1 MSTIEYENY
10 DSTSV
15 SYNETRTPIGL
26 PIILKHLTATPVA
39 LNEQT
44 VLDAGCGT
52 GNYLAPLHGQVGTLH
67 GVEFNAG
74 MVKVARERFPDD
86 PEVKIEQ
93 GSATELSSA
102 DGIYDGVICNQVLHH
117 LDDGTTADFPNVA
130 TFFREAFRVLKPG
143 GVLIINSSGHDQHR
157 DGFWWAALIP
167 KAIDQMLK
175 RMPSIEVLKENFLK
189 AGFTDYEVVVPFDE
203 ALQGGQYLDPK
214 GPLSPAWRAGDSSW
228 SLATEEELAHAI
240 AEVKIRLEDG
250 SMAPFINDREKL
262 RAELGQTTFLI
273 ARKP

>member
-1 MSTIEYENY
+1 MTTIEYENY
-10 DSTSV
+10 DRTSV

-26 PIILKHLTATPVA
+26 PIILEHLAATPVP
-39 LNEQT
+39 LGEQA

-74 MVKVARERFPDD
+74 MVKVARERFTDD
-86 PEVKIEQ
+86 PEVQVEQ
-93 GSATELSSA
+93 GSATELPSA

-117 LDDGTTADFPNVA
+117 LDDGTTTDFPNVA
-130 TFFREAFRVLKPG
+130 TFFREAFRILKPG

-157 DGFWWAALIP
+157 DGFWWAALVP
-167 KAIDQMLK
+167 RAIDRMLQ
-175 RMPSIEVLKENFLK
+175 RMPPIEVLKENFLK
-189 AGFTDYEVVVPFDE
+189 AGFVDYEVVVPFDE
-203 ALQGGQYLDPK
+203 VLQGEQYLDPS

-228 SLATEEELAHAI
+228 SLATEEELAKAI
-240 AEVKIRLEDG
+240 AEVKSRLNDG
-250 SMAPFINDREKL
+250 SMAAFIDDRETL

>member
-1 MSTIEYENY
+1 MEYNRQPYKGYADTTGRRNKDWFDRAVWPHIEQRFG
-10 DSTSV
+10 DKV
-15 SYNETRTPIGL
+15 SL
-26 PIILKHLTATPVA
+26 
-39 LNEQT
+39 

-74 MVKVARERFPDD
+74 MVKVAQERFTDD
-86 PEVKIEQ
+86 SKVKVEQ
-93 GSATELSSA
+93 GSATELLSA
-102 DGIYDGVICNQVLHH
+102 DEAYDGVICNQVLHH
-117 LDDGTTADFPNVA
+117 LDDGTTTDFPNVA
-130 TFFREAFRVLKPG
+130 TFFSEAFRVLRPG

-175 RMPSIEVLKENFLK
+175 RMPSVEVLKENFIK
-189 AGFTDYEVVVPFDE
+189 AGFVDYEVVVPLDE
-203 ALQGGQYLDPK
+203 VLQGEQYLDPK
-214 GPLSPAWRAGDSSW
+214 GPLSPAWRAGDSCW
-228 SLATEEELAHAI
+228 SLASKEELAHALE
-240 AEVKIRLEDG
+240 EVGSRLEDG
-250 SMAPFINDREKL
+250 SMPAFINDREKL

>member
-1 MSTIEYENY
+1 MKTIEYENY
-10 DSTSV
+10 DSTSL
-15 SYNETRTPIGL
+15 SYNDTRTPIGL
-26 PIILKHLTATPVA
+26 PIILEHLAATPIP
-39 LNEQT
+39 LGEQA

-74 MVKVARERFPDD
+74 MVKVARERFADD
-86 PEVKIEQ
+86 PEVKVEQ

-102 DGIYDGVICNQVLHH
+102 DGIYNGVICNQVLHH
-117 LDDGTTADFPNVA
+117 LDVGVDADFPNVA

-167 KAIDQMLK
+167 KAIDRMLQ
-175 RMPSIEVLKENFLK
+175 RMPSIEVLKENFQK
-189 AGFTDYEVVVPFDE
+189 AGFVDYEVVVPFDE
-203 ALQGGQYLDPK
+203 VLQGEQYLDPK
-214 GPLSPAWRAGDSSW
+214 GPLSAAWRAGDSCW
-228 SLATEEELAHAI
+228 SLATEEELAKALD
-240 AEVKIRLEDG
+240 EVGSRLEDG
-250 SMAPFINDREKL
+250 SMATFIKDREKL
-262 RAELGQTTFLI
+262 RAEFGQTTFLI

>member
-26 PIILKHLTATPVA
+26 PIILEHLQSTPLA
-39 LNEQT
+39 LGEQT

-52 GNYLAPLHGQVGTLH
+52 GNYLAELHGRIGTLH

-74 MVKVARERFPDD
+74 MAQVAIDRFADDPNVKV
-86 PEVKIEQ
+86 EQ

-102 DGIYDGVICNQVLHH
+102 DGIYDGVVCNQVLHH
-117 LDDGTTADFPNVA
+117 LDDGSDAGFPNVA
-130 TFFREAFRVLKPG
+130 TFFREAFRVLRPG

-167 KAIDQMLK
+167 KAIDRMLQ
-175 RMPSIEVLKENFLK
+175 RMPSVDVLKENFQK
-189 AGFTDYEVVVPFDE
+189 AGFVNYEVVIPFE
-203 ALQGGQYLDPK
+203 EVLQGEQYLDPA

-228 SLATEEELAHAI
+228 SLATEEELAHALD
-240 AEVKIRLEDG
+240 EVGGRLAVG
-250 SMAPFINDREKL
+250 SMTAFITDREKL
-262 RAELGQTTFLI
+262 SAELGQTTFLI

>member
-39 LNEQT
+39 LDAQT

-52 GNYLAPLHGQVGTLH
+52 GNYLPPLHGQIGTLH

-74 MVKVARERFPDD
+74 MVKVAQGRFDD
-86 PEVKIEQ
+86 PKVKIEQ

-102 DGIYDGVICNQVLHH
+102 DEIYDGVICNQVLHH
-117 LDDGTTADFPNVA
+117 LDDGSVPNFPNVA
-130 TFFREAFRVLKPG
+130 KFFSEAYRVLKPG
-143 GVLIINSSGHDQHR
+143 GVLIINSSDHNQHR

-167 KAIDQMLK
+167 KAIDQMLT
-175 RMPSIEVLKENFLK
+175 RMPSVKVLKENFQT
-189 AGFTDYEVVVPFDE
+189 AGFVNYETVIPFDE
-203 ALQGGQYLDPK
+203 ALQGEQYLDPK
-214 GPLSPAWRAGDSSW
+214 GPLNPAWRAGDSCW
-228 SLATEEELAHAI
+228 SLASEEELAKAL
-240 AEVKIRLEDG
+240 AEVNSRHEDG
-250 SMAPFINDREKL
+250 SMEAFIQGREKL
-262 RAELGQTTFLI
+262 RAEFGQTTFLI

>member
-26 PIILKHLTATPVA
+26 PIILEHLTATAIA
-39 LNEQT
+39 LDEQT

-74 MVKVARERFPDD
+74 MVKVARERFTDH
-86 PEVKIEQ
+86 PEVKVEQ

-102 DGIYDGVICNQVLHH
+102 NEIYDGVICNQVLHH

-167 KAIDQMLK
+167 QAIDRMLR
-175 RMPSIEVLKENFLK
+175 RMPSVEVLKENFLK
-189 AGFTDYEVVVPFDE
+189 AGFVDYEVVVPFDE
-203 ALQGGQYLDPK
+203 VLQGEQYLDPK
-214 GPLSPAWRAGDSSW
+214 GPLNPAWRAGDSSW
-228 SLATEEELAHAI
+228 SLATEEELAKALDVV
-240 AEVKIRLEDG
+240 ASRLEDG
-250 SMAPFINDREKL
+250 SMGTFINDREKL